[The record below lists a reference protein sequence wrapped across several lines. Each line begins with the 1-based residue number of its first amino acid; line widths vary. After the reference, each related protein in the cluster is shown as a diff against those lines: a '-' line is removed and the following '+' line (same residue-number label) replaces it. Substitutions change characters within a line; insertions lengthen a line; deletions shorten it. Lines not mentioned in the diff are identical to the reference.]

1 MDISKFFIKKPV
13 TVTII
18 VFAICVFGVLSYF
31 KLPVSALPK
40 IDYPV
45 MTVTAFYPGATP
57 SIMADTIAKPLE
69 QQLIRIQGLKNII
82 STSTDGFTKIILTF
96 DLNVNLDS
104 VIPDIQSAISYAKGS
119 MPKLLSDPQFQK
131 VNPSD
136 KPIMYL
142 IVDSTS
148 ISHGKLFDLTNKKIA
163 EPLNMLQGISSV
175 TIWSVSSAIRV
186 KLDPQKMAEY
196 HVTLS
201 DVSLA
206 VWNATDMSSGG
217 SLSTKY
223 KTLSIDPA
231 GQLTTPDGYNNIII
245 KHNDKGTVRIS
256 NIGKAYLSN
265 EQPNYMLKFFNKDKH
280 EFVNPIMIAITGK
293 EGANTLNLAS
303 RVKKM
308 IVQMKAGLPKE
319 LNVSIIY
326 DRSQTILSSVNEVKV
341 TLLIAFLL
349 VMSIIYI
356 FIGRLSNTLIPGI
369 IIPVSI
375 LGTFIVMY
383 FLNYSID
390 NLSLMA
396 LTLAI
401 GFIADDAIVVLENT
415 SRHIEHGESPF
426 TAAVNSSKEIF
437 GSIISMTC
445 SLIVVFVPILFM
457 GDIVG
462 RIFRELAVTTI
473 IIVIF
478 SGVLS
483 LTLTPMMCALLLNP
497 IKKTGRNRIQKKTNY
512 FLKNILK
519 KYSSL
524 LKIFLRKPYLSIV
537 LLLICIIGSVTMY
550 LIVPKNF
557 IPNGDSGT
565 IFGAIRTPIGVSSS
579 QMQKYQNHIDKVLKN
594 DNNISHFFTITGMYQ
609 GADQSTGLMTL
620 MLKNFDKRKTIN
632 NVLKELRKKLKDM
645 PFNLGEIYL
654 APVPVLDIN
663 AGGQTTAS
671 GAQYSYIITGLNEH
685 NVYKYAHEF
694 EQALKTKGG
703 FKDVQSDVRLNMPQ
717 LKLEILRDKA
727 YSLGLNVRDIE
738 NTLMSSYSQGRAAQ
752 FIKDS
757 NFYDVILEYQDKFT
771 QNASD
776 FSHVYLRSTTT
787 NKMIPLSS
795 VVRWKH
801 TVGAQSVTHYQQ
813 LPAATIS
820 FNLAG
825 GITVGSAVS
834 ELKTLSSKIFPSS
847 ISGKFQGETE
857 QFVSTEHVLVFL
869 IFMAVFLLYII
880 LAVLYESFTH
890 PFTVLTTLPIAVV
903 GGLTTLVIFGS
914 QLSIFAY
921 IGLFL
926 LLGII
931 VKNGIMMVD
940 LAIQKMDKENKTP
953 RNAIYSACL
962 IRFRPMLMTGLT
974 SIFGAI
980 PLVIGFGCDASLRRP
995 LGLIILGG
1003 LIVAQILTLF
1013 VTPGI
1018 FLYMQNIHSKYFKKS
1033 GFNK

>member
-1 MDISKFFIKKPV
+1 MDISKFFIRKPV

-31 KLPVSALPK
+31 RLPVSALPK

-57 SIMADTIAKPLE
+57 SIMANTIAKPLE
-69 QQLIRIQGLKNII
+69 QQLIQIQGLKNII

-119 MPKLLSDPQFQK
+119 MPQLPSDPQFK
-131 VNPSD
+131 NVNPSD

-142 IVDSTS
+142 IVDSKS
-148 ISHGKLFDLTNKKIA
+148 ISHGKLFDISNKKIA
-163 EPLNMLQGISSV
+163 QSLNMLQGISSV
-175 TIWSVSSAIRV
+175 TIWSVSSAVRV
-186 KLDPQKMAEY
+186 KLNPQKMAEF

-206 VWNATDMSSGG
+206 IWNATDMSSGG
-217 SLSTKY
+217 SLSDNY
-223 KTLSIDPA
+223 RTLAIDPA
-231 GQLTTPDGYNNIII
+231 GQLTTPEGYNNIII
-245 KHNDKGTVRIS
+245 THNDKGTVRVS
-256 NIGKAYLSN
+256 DIGKAYLST
-265 EQPNYMLKFFNKDKH
+265 EQPNYMLKFFNKDKQK
-280 EFVNPIMIAITGK
+280 FVNPIMIAITGK
-293 EGANTLNLAS
+293 EGANILNLTD

-308 IVQMKAGLPKE
+308 IVEMRAGLPKE

-326 DRSQTILSSVNEVKV
+326 DRSKTILSSVNEVKV

-349 VMSIIYI
+349 VMSVIYI
-356 FIGRLSNTLIPGI
+356 FIGRFKNTFIPGV

-426 TAAVNSSKEIF
+426 VAAVRSSKEIS

-445 SLIVVFVPILFM
+445 SLIIVFVPILFM
-457 GDIVG
+457 GDVVG
-462 RIFRELAVTTI
+462 RIFSELAVTTI
-473 IIVIF
+473 VIVIF

-483 LTLTPMMCALLLNP
+483 LTLTPMMCALMLNP
-497 IKKTGRNRIQKKTNY
+497 VRRTNRNRIQRRTNY
-512 FLKNILK
+512 ILKNTVK
-519 KYSSL
+519 KYSNL
-524 LKIFLRKPYLSIV
+524 LKLFLRKPYFSVI
-537 LLLICIIGSVTMY
+537 LLFICIAGSILMY

-565 IFGAIRTPIGVSSS
+565 IFGAIRAPIGVSSP
-579 QMQKYQNHIDKVLKN
+579 QMQKYQNHIDNILNK
-594 DNNISHFFTITGMYQ
+594 DNNISHFFTITGIYQ
-609 GADQSTGLMTL
+609 GADQSTGLMSL
-620 MLKNFDKRKTIN
+620 MLKNTDKRESMN
-632 NVLKELRKKLKDM
+632 RVLSELRNKFKNM

-663 AGGQTTAS
+663 TGGQTTAN

-685 NVYKYAHEF
+685 SVFKYAQKF
-694 EQALKTKGG
+694 EKKLKTKTG

-738 NTLMSSYSQGRAAQ
+738 NTLMSAYSKGRVAQ
-752 FIKDS
+752 FTENS
-757 NFYDVILEYQDKFT
+757 NFYDVILEYQDKYSR
-771 QNASD
+771 NASD
-776 FSHVYLRSTTT
+776 LSHIYLRSSTTG
-787 NKMIPLSS
+787 KMIPLSS
-795 VVRWKH
+795 VARWEH

-820 FNLAG
+820 FNLG
-825 GITVGSAVS
+825 SNMTVGRAVG
-834 ELKTLSSKIFPSS
+834 ELKDMSSQIFPAS

-869 IFMAVFLLYII
+869 ILLAAFLLYIV
-880 LAVLYESFTH
+880 LAVLYESYTH
-890 PFTVLTTLPIAVV
+890 PFTVLTTLPVAVV
-903 GGLTTLVIFGS
+903 GGLTALVLFNS

-940 LAIQKMDKENKTP
+940 LAVQKMSKENKTP
-953 RNAIYSACL
+953 EKAIYSACL

-995 LGLIILGG
+995 LGLIILGC

-1018 FLYMQNIHSKYFKKS
+1018 FLYMQNIHSRYLTKS